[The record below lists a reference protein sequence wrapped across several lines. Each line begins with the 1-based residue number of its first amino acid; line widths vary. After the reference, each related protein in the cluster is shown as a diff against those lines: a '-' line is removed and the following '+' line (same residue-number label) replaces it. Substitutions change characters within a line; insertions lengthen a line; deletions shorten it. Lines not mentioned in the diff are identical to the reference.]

1 MADQETETDEH
12 VAVAKRFIVHIND
25 YLQGT
30 EQPDPEDTQTP
41 DDCFQI
47 MHNVVAVDV
56 DLAAMLCMAALEMS
70 RRLPEQPRWRTVSA
84 LSAMKMVREV
94 GEYSPETAVQLDEE
108 LGKLHRQFPDD
119 EELEDHWYNLI
130 MFRIEAETKTDDPA
144 QAVATFE
151 RLKSLVG
158 DAESVSERHASTL
171 AMALQ
176 MLGLSVLTYGEI
188 LARTWLRELSVLRER
203 FPENDTVREAQFN
216 TQTIVETTFE
226 TMERLYK
233 RQNSLFGRLK
243 RMLSG
248 RKDR

>member
-1 MADQETETDEH
+1 MADQEAETDEH
-12 VAVAKRFIVHIND
+12 VATAKGFILHIND

-70 RRLPEQPRWRTVSA
+70 RLVPEQPRWRTVAA

-108 LGKLHRQFPDD
+108 LGKLHREFPDD
-119 EELEDHWYNLI
+119 GELEDHWHKLI
-130 MFRIEAETKTDDPA
+130 GFRIEAETKSDDPA

-151 RLKSLVG
+151 RMKSLIG
-158 DAESVSERHASTL
+158 DAENVSEKNAPTL
-171 AMALQ
+171 AMALF
-176 MLGLSVLTYGEI
+176 MLGLSFLTYGEQ
-188 LARTWLRELSVLRER
+188 LTEVWLRDLRVLRDR
-203 FPENDTVREAQFN
+203 FPENAEIAEAQSN
-216 TQTIVETTFE
+216 TETVVGEAYKTID
-226 TMERLYK
+226 RLQK
-233 RQNSLFGRLK
+233 SQNSLFGRLK
-243 RMLSG
+243 RMLFG
-248 RKDR
+248 R